1 MAHGLSCRKATN
13 RLFAASTWQAT
24 KAFSLHVPDIFRRTA
39 GIKPTKR
46 HAVWFVDFP

>member
-13 RLFAASTWQAT
+13 RLFGASTWQAA
-24 KAFSLHVPDIFRRTA
+24 KAFSLHVPDIFRRTV
-39 GIKPTKR
+39 GIWPTKR